1 MQSVDSTHSLTL
13 YGDRGEVWDRENY
26 GYATDSAMLI
36 DWLDTTKYTYMHADT
51 LYTAQKPYTTFRLV
65 PVDSVL
71 RDSVWVQPD
80 PDTIWVDTSYVDVRA
95 YNNVRVYRDDVQM
108 ICDSSHYNGR
118 DSITTLS
125 GDPICWNEEQQISAD
140 TILIYFKNKDV
151 DRIQGKGN
159 SIAIKK
165 EDEQEFNQLAGHEIQ
180 AYLKD
185 GDIHM
190 VDVLGNA
197 ETIFYPREEDSTFV
211 GVNKTQSSFVKI
223 FFEDR
228 NIHHVLFTTATTGVM
243 IPMSQTTDQDRYLL
257 TFFWA
262 DHERPR
268 QPSDIFLHPQ
278 RTSRPDA
285 QSASAVDEEEL
296 EEDENTGK
304 SGKKRDTK

>member
-1 MQSVDSTHSLTL
+1 
-13 YGDRGEVWDRENY
+13 
-26 GYATDSAMLI
+26 
-36 DWLDTTKYTYMHADT
+36 
-51 LYTAQKPYTTFRLV
+51 
-65 PVDSVL
+65 
-71 RDSVWVQPD
+71 
-80 PDTIWVDTSYVDVRA
+80 
-95 YNNVRVYRDDVQM
+95 M

-211 GVNKTQSSFVKI
+211 GVNKTQSSFIKVYFVDRKI
-223 FFEDR
+223 NR
-228 NIHHVLFTTATTGVM
+228 VVFTTATTGVM
-243 IPMSQTTDQDRYLL
+243 VPMSQATNEDRYLVPY
-257 TFFWA
+257 FWA
-262 DHERPR
+262 EHERPR

-278 RTSRPDA
+278 RTPRPKA
-285 QSASAVDEEEL
+285 QSASVEADEEEKT
-296 EEDENTGK
+296 DTKAKDK
-304 SGKKRDTK
+304 SKKRNTNK